1 MGAPS
6 LDTMLHRASGVQLP
20 LSASAA
26 VLVGLAALA
35 VVTIQGFWL
44 VVRHVS
50 LIAHEGAHAAVGS
63 SFGGQVRGMKLN
75 RNGTGV
81 TTLSGGSGTGSVVT
95 ALAGYLGPSILG
107 LGAAKLISL
116 GHIVA
121 VLWLALVVL
130 ALTLPMLRTTFGFV
144 SVIVTGFVIYLVAR
158 YATLGGQILLAYAIA
173 WLLLLSGVRVVVERG
188 HDAADA
194 GYLAS
199 TTRVPRLV
207 WSGLWLVGTV
217 LAVGIGGGMLV

>member
-6 LDTMLHRASGVQLP
+6 LDTMLHLASGVQLP

-35 VVTIQGFWL
+35 VVTIQGLWL

-50 LIAHEGAHAAVGS
+50 LIAHEGAHAVVGS

-95 ALAGYLGPSILG
+95 ALAGYFGPSILG

-188 HDAADA
+188 RDAADA

-207 WSGLWLVGTV
+207 WAGLWLVGTV